1 MNRLIISTGI
11 LVLLTALCVTSLFT
25 VHGQCR
31 DFSAQAELV
40 MDAAASGDTER
51 ALADC
56 EQLLQMWE
64 DFHDIMGLFVDG
76 ERLDAIREILA
87 GLPALI
93 AEKHPEVL
101 SQLKTL
107 QTLAED
113 LFLEEVPDWA
123 HIL

>member
-1 MNRLIISTGI
+1 MNRLLISTGI
-11 LVLLTALCVTSLFT
+11 LVLLTALCVTALFT

-31 DFSAQAELV
+31 DFSAQTELV

-51 ALADC
+51 ALEDC

-64 DFHDIMGLFVDG
+64 HFHDVMGLFVDG

-93 AEKHPEVL
+93 AEEHPEVL